1 MSEVKSLEEQVN
13 NFRGVK
19 KDKDY
24 RYIEEMLT
32 RSLLK
37 LDTVES
43 GSNENVR
50 QARKQAVRYIEAAI
64 DLLELKAV
72 ASEANYNTGSGS
84 DFNPGPS
91 EANTNNSTFNRNPRP
106 ANNGHTGA
114 TSSGISGGQE
124 SSGKDISRVKEMQLD
139 SEIPC

>member
-19 KDKDY
+19 KDKEY
-24 RYIEEMLT
+24 KYIEEMLT
-32 RSLLK
+32 RSLIK
-37 LDTVES
+37 LDSVDS

-50 QARKQAVRYIEAAI
+50 LARKQAVRYIEAAI

-72 ASEANYNTGSGS
+72 AAATNYPSSAPDPTQDPSGS
-84 DFNPGPS
+84 NS
-91 EANTNNSTFNRNPRP
+91 NNSVGNPTPSNAKATPSGTSQVKGEPNRDL
-106 ANNGHTGA
+106 T
-114 TSSGISGGQE
+114 
-124 SSGKDISRVKEMQLD
+124 RVKEMQLD